1 MMQTVLFGLIL
12 LLAIG
17 MSAYALYRQPSSKQ
31 REGSYDVQAQR
42 NQELEGKLR
51 EAELEV
57 ARLQE
62 RLRQLESQKEKMS
75 QEFKLLAHEALQAQ
89 TDALQKQMKEANSV
103 QLSLVLAPFK
113 EKLES
118 FGKRV
123 QDTHESGQRERI
135 ELKTEVIKLVEQN
148 EKLKNEAN
156 QLTKALRGDVKM
168 QGNWGEMVLEK
179 LLERTGL
186 TKGQEYSVQESVTN
200 EEGKRFQPDV
210 VLHLPEDKNI
220 IIDSKVSLVAYERFV
235 NADTPEEQ
243 AIALKEHLTSMRSHI
258 RGLSEKNYQN
268 LYGVSLDFVIL
279 FVPIEGAYS
288 VALQAEPGLYQEA
301 FDKNIAL
308 VSATS
313 LWSTLRT
320 VGTLWRQER
329 QNANVQEI
337 IRQASDLYDKFAGF
351 SEELV
356 KVGNQMDTAKRTYEN
371 SMKMLIDGKG
381 NLVRRTENL
390 RLLGLKNSKSVSP
403 SLVDRAMDGAT
414 HQENTLPS
422 PEKDLGADQANLYGR
437 NDLWGTSRIGSAGVW
452 ARG

>member
-1 MMQTVLFGLIL
+1 MTNTLIL
-12 LLAIG
+12 LLLVVLTAASFYAIW
-17 MSAYALYRQPSSKQ
+17 MQRQRSLAPEASGEAE
-31 REGSYDVQAQR
+31 RIL
-42 NQELEGKLR
+42 ELERALR

-62 RLRQLESQKEKMS
+62 RLQNLESQKAQMS
-75 QEFKLLAHEALQAQ
+75 QEFKLVAHEALQAQ
-89 TDALQKQMKEANSV
+89 TEALQKQMKEANSA
-103 QLSLVLAPFK
+103 QLSVILAPFR
-113 EKLES
+113 EKLDL
-118 FGKRV
+118 FGQRV
-123 QDTHESGQRERI
+123 QDTHEKGQRERI
-135 ELKTEVIKLVEQN
+135 ELKTEVSKLVEQN

-168 QGNWGEMVLEK
+168 QGNWGEMVLER

-186 TKGQEYSVQESVTN
+186 TKGQEYSVQESITT
-200 EEGKRFQPDV
+200 EDGKRYQPDV
-210 VLHLPEDKNI
+210 VLHLPENKHI
-220 IIDSKVSLVAYERFV
+220 IVDSKVSLVAYERFV
-235 NADTPEEQ
+235 NAETPEEQ
-243 AIALKEHLTSMRSHI
+243 AVALKEHITSIKNHI

-268 LYGVSLDFVIL
+268 LYGLSLDFVIL

-337 IRQASDLYDKFAGF
+337 IRQASDLYDKFVGF

-371 SMKMLIDGKG
+371 SMKMLVEGKG

-390 RLLGLKNSKSVSP
+390 RVLGLKNSKSVHP
-403 SLVDRAMDGAT
+403 NLVDRAMDAA
-414 HQENTLPS
+414 PS
-422 PEKDLGADQANLYGR
+422 EEES
-437 NDLWGTSRIGSAGVW
+437 NDTPS
-452 ARG
+452 

>member
-1 MMQTVLFGLIL
+1 MTNTLIL
-12 LLAIG
+12 LLLVVLTAASFYAIW
-17 MSAYALYRQPSSKQ
+17 LQRQRSVAPDSSGEAE
-31 REGSYDVQAQR
+31 RIS
-42 NQELEGKLR
+42 ELERALR

-62 RLRQLESQKEKMS
+62 RLQNLEGQKAQLS
-75 QEFKLLAHEALQAQ
+75 QEFKLVAHEALQAQ
-89 TDALQKQMKEANSV
+89 TEALQKQMKEANSA
-103 QLSLVLAPFK
+103 QLSVILAPFR
-113 EKLES
+113 EKLDL
-118 FGKRV
+118 FGQRV
-123 QDTHESGQRERI
+123 QDTHEKGQRERI
-135 ELKTEVIKLVEQN
+135 ELKTEVTKLVEQN

-168 QGNWGEMVLEK
+168 QGNWGEMVLER

-186 TKGQEYSVQESVTN
+186 TKGQEYSVQESITT
-200 EEGKRFQPDV
+200 EDGKRYQPDV
-210 VLHLPEDKNI
+210 VLHLPENKHI
-220 IIDSKVSLVAYERFV
+220 IVDSKVSLVAYERFV
-235 NADTPEEQ
+235 NADSPEEQ
-243 AIALKEHLTSMRSHI
+243 AVALKEHITSIKNHI

-288 VALQAEPGLYQEA
+288 VALQAEPSLYQEA

-337 IRQASDLYDKFAGF
+337 IRQASDLYDKFVGF
-351 SEELV
+351 SEELI
-356 KVGNQMDTAKRTYEN
+356 KVGSQMDTAKRSYEN
-371 SMKMLIDGKG
+371 SMKMLVEGKG

-390 RLLGLKNSKSVSP
+390 RVLGLKNSKSVHP
-403 SLVDRAMDGAT
+403 NLVDRAMDAASSEEESSDT
-414 HQENTLPS
+414 P
-422 PEKDLGADQANLYGR
+422 R
-437 NDLWGTSRIGSAGVW
+437 
-452 ARG
+452 

>member
-1 MMQTVLFGLIL
+1 MSNVLLFL
-12 LLAIG
+12 LMAVAAGASVYLVW
-17 MSAYALYRQPSSKQ
+17 LQKKQ
-31 REGSYDVQAQR
+31 RGGPDTTALDAR
-42 NQELEGKLR
+42 IKELEDALR
-51 EAELEV
+51 EAELEG

-62 RLRQLESQKEKMS
+62 RLDQMEGQKEQMS
-75 QEFKLLAHEALQAQ
+75 QDFKLMAHEALQAQ
-89 TDALQKQMKEANSV
+89 TDALQKQMKEANSA
-103 QLSLVLAPFK
+103 QLSVILAPFR
-113 EKLES
+113 EKLDM
-118 FGKRV
+118 FGQRV
-123 QDTHESGQRERI
+123 QETHEKGQRERI
-135 ELKTEVIKLVEQN
+135 ELKTEVTKLVEQN

-168 QGNWGEMVLEK
+168 QGNWGEMVLER

-186 TKGQEYSVQESVTN
+186 TKGQEYSVQESITA
-200 EEGKRFQPDV
+200 EDGKRYQPDV
-210 VLHLPEDKNI
+210 VLHLPENKHI
-220 IIDSKVSLVAYERFV
+220 IVDSKVSLVAYERFV
-235 NADTPEEQ
+235 NAETPEEQ
-243 AIALKEHLTSMRSHI
+243 AIALKEHLQSFRQHI
-258 RGLSEKNYQN
+258 RGLSDKNYQN

-337 IRQASDLYDKFAGF
+337 IRQASDLYDKFVGF

-371 SMKMLIDGKG
+371 SMKMLIEGKG
-381 NLVRRTENL
+381 NLVRRSESL
-390 RLLGLKNSKSVSP
+390 RLLGLKNSKSVHP
-403 SLVDRAMDGAT
+403 NLVDRALD
-414 HQENTLPS
+414 
-422 PEKDLGADQANLYGR
+422 
-437 NDLWGTSRIGSAGVW
+437 GSASEEESTDTPQ
-452 ARG
+452 

>member
-1 MMQTVLFGLIL
+1 MTNTLIL
-12 LLAIG
+12 LLLVVLTAASFYAIW
-17 MSAYALYRQPSSKQ
+17 LQRQRSLAPDSSGEAE
-31 REGSYDVQAQR
+31 RIS
-42 NQELEGKLR
+42 ELERALR
-51 EAELEV
+51 DAELEV

-62 RLRQLESQKEKMS
+62 RLQNLEGQKAQLS
-75 QEFKLLAHEALQAQ
+75 QEFKLVAHEALQAQ
-89 TDALQKQMKEANSV
+89 TEALQKQMKEANSA
-103 QLSLVLAPFK
+103 QLSVILAPFR
-113 EKLES
+113 EKLDL
-118 FGKRV
+118 FGQRV
-123 QDTHESGQRERI
+123 QDTHEKGQRERI
-135 ELKTEVIKLVEQN
+135 ELKTEVTKLVEQN

-168 QGNWGEMVLEK
+168 QGNWGEMVLER

-186 TKGQEYSVQESVTN
+186 TKGQEYSVQESVTT
-200 EEGKRFQPDV
+200 EDGKRYQPDV
-210 VLHLPEDKNI
+210 VLHLPENKHI
-220 IIDSKVSLVAYERFV
+220 IVDSKVSLVAYERFV

-243 AIALKEHLTSMRSHI
+243 AVALKEHITSIKNHI

-288 VALQAEPGLYQEA
+288 VALQAEPSLYQEA

-337 IRQASDLYDKFAGF
+337 IRQASDLYDKFVGF
-351 SEELV
+351 SEELI
-356 KVGNQMDTAKRTYEN
+356 KVGSQMDTAKRSYEN
-371 SMKMLIDGKG
+371 SMKMLVEGKG

-390 RLLGLKNSKSVSP
+390 RVLGLKNSKSVHP
-403 SLVDRAMDGAT
+403 NLVDRAMDAASSEEESSDT
-414 HQENTLPS
+414 PS
-422 PEKDLGADQANLYGR
+422 
-437 NDLWGTSRIGSAGVW
+437 
-452 ARG
+452 

>member
-1 MMQTVLFGLIL
+1 MSNALLFL
-12 LLAIG
+12 LMAIAAG
-17 MSAYALYRQPSSKQ
+17 ASLYLVWLHRQKSIGPDVAEYAARIKELEDALR
-31 REGSYDVQAQR
+31 AA
-42 NQELEGKLR
+42 ELEG
-51 EAELEV
+51 

-62 RLRQLESQKEKMS
+62 RLSQMDSQKEQMS
-75 QEFKLLAHEALQAQ
+75 QEFKLMAHEALQTQ
-89 TDALQKQMKEANSV
+89 TEALQKQMKEAHSA
-103 QLSLVLAPFK
+103 QLSVILAPFR
-113 EKLES
+113 EKLDM
-118 FGKRV
+118 FGQRV
-123 QDTHESGQRERI
+123 QETHEKGQRERI
-135 ELKTEVIKLVEQN
+135 ELKTEVTKLVEQN

-168 QGNWGEMVLEK
+168 QGNWGEMVLER

-186 TKGQEYSVQESVTN
+186 TKGQEYSVQESITA
-200 EEGKRFQPDV
+200 EDGRRYQPDV
-210 VLHLPEDKNI
+210 VLHLPEDKHI
-220 IIDSKVSLVAYERFV
+220 IVDSKVSLVAYERFV
-235 NADTPEEQ
+235 NAETPEDQ
-243 AIALKEHLTSMRSHI
+243 AIALKEHLQSIRNHI
-258 RGLSEKNYQN
+258 RGLSDKNYQN

-337 IRQASDLYDKFAGF
+337 IRQASELYDKFVGF

-371 SMKMLIDGKG
+371 SMKMLIEGKG
-381 NLVRRTENL
+381 NLVRRTESL
-390 RLLGLKNSKSVSP
+390 RMLGLKNSKAVHP
-403 SLVDRAMDGAT
+403 NLVDRAMDGSAT
-414 HQENTLPS
+414 EEVT
-422 PEKDLGADQANLYGR
+422 PEPPQ
-437 NDLWGTSRIGSAGVW
+437 
-452 ARG
+452 

>member
-1 MMQTVLFGLIL
+1 MSNVLLFL
-12 LLAIG
+12 LMAVAAGASVYLVW
-17 MSAYALYRQPSSKQ
+17 LQKKQ
-31 REGSYDVQAQR
+31 RGGPDTTALDAR
-42 NQELEGKLR
+42 IKELEDALR
-51 EAELEV
+51 EAELEG

-62 RLRQLESQKEKMS
+62 RLDQMEGQKEQMS
-75 QEFKLLAHEALQAQ
+75 QDFKLMAHEALQAQ
-89 TDALQKQMKEANSV
+89 TDALQKQMKEANSA
-103 QLSLVLAPFK
+103 QLSVILAPFR
-113 EKLES
+113 EKLDM
-118 FGKRV
+118 FGQRV
-123 QDTHESGQRERI
+123 QETHEKGQRERI
-135 ELKTEVIKLVEQN
+135 ELKTEVTKLVEQN

-168 QGNWGEMVLEK
+168 QGNWGEMVLER

-186 TKGQEYSVQESVTN
+186 TKGQEYSVQESITA
-200 EEGKRFQPDV
+200 EDGKRYQPDV
-210 VLHLPEDKNI
+210 VLHLPENKHI
-220 IIDSKVSLVAYERFV
+220 IVDSKVSLVAYERFV
-235 NADTPEEQ
+235 NAETPEEQ
-243 AIALKEHLTSMRSHI
+243 AIALKEHLQSFRQHI
-258 RGLSEKNYQN
+258 RGLSDKNYQN

-337 IRQASDLYDKFAGF
+337 IRQASDLYDKFVGF

-371 SMKMLIDGKG
+371 SMKMLVEGKG
-381 NLVRRTENL
+381 NLVRRSESL
-390 RLLGLKNSKSVSP
+390 RLLGLKNSKSVHP
-403 SLVDRAMDGAT
+403 NLVDRALD
-414 HQENTLPS
+414 
-422 PEKDLGADQANLYGR
+422 
-437 NDLWGTSRIGSAGVW
+437 GSASEEESTETPQ
-452 ARG
+452 

>member
-1 MMQTVLFGLIL
+1 MSNIL
-12 LLAIG
+12 LFFLMAVAAG
-17 MSAYALYRQPSSKQ
+17 ASVYLVWLQRQAKVGPNTSDLTSRIK
-31 REGSYDVQAQR
+31 
-42 NQELEGKLR
+42 ELEDALR
-51 EAELEV
+51 EAELEG

-62 RLRQLESQKEKMS
+62 RLDQMEGQKEQMS
-75 QEFKLLAHEALQAQ
+75 QEFKLMAHEALQAQ
-89 TDALQKQMKEANSV
+89 TDALQKQMKEANSA
-103 QLSLVLAPFK
+103 QLSVILAPFR
-113 EKLES
+113 EKLDM
-118 FGKRV
+118 FGQRV
-123 QDTHESGQRERI
+123 QETHEKGQRERI
-135 ELKTEVIKLVEQN
+135 ELKTEVTKLVEQN

-168 QGNWGEMVLEK
+168 QGNWGEMVLER

-186 TKGQEYSVQESVTN
+186 TKGQEYSVQESITA
-200 EEGKRFQPDV
+200 EDGKRYQPDV
-210 VLHLPEDKNI
+210 VLHLPENKHI
-220 IIDSKVSLVAYERFV
+220 IVDSKVSLVAYERFV
-235 NADTPEEQ
+235 NAETPEEQ
-243 AIALKEHLTSMRSHI
+243 AIALKEHLQSLRQHI
-258 RGLSEKNYQN
+258 RGLSDKNYQN

-337 IRQASDLYDKFAGF
+337 IRQASDLYDKFVGF

-371 SMKMLIDGKG
+371 SMKMLVEGKG
-381 NLVRRTENL
+381 NLVRRSESL
-390 RLLGLKNSKSVSP
+390 RLLGLKNSKSVHP
-403 SLVDRAMDGAT
+403 NLVDRALD
-414 HQENTLPS
+414 
-422 PEKDLGADQANLYGR
+422 
-437 NDLWGTSRIGSAGVW
+437 GSASEDESTETPQ
-452 ARG
+452 

>member
-1 MMQTVLFGLIL
+1 MSNVLLFL
-12 LLAIG
+12 LMAVAAGASVYLVW
-17 MSAYALYRQPSSKQ
+17 LQKKQ
-31 REGSYDVQAQR
+31 RGGPDTTALDAR
-42 NQELEGKLR
+42 IKELEDALR
-51 EAELEV
+51 EAELEG

-62 RLRQLESQKEKMS
+62 RLDQMEGQKEQMS
-75 QEFKLLAHEALQAQ
+75 QDFKLMAHEALQAQ
-89 TDALQKQMKEANSV
+89 TDALQKQMKEANSA
-103 QLSLVLAPFK
+103 QLSVILAPFR
-113 EKLES
+113 EKLDI
-118 FGKRV
+118 FGQRV
-123 QDTHESGQRERI
+123 QETHEKGQRERI
-135 ELKTEVIKLVEQN
+135 ELKTEVTKLVEQN

-168 QGNWGEMVLEK
+168 QGNWGEMVLER

-186 TKGQEYSVQESVTN
+186 TKGQEYSVQESITA
-200 EEGKRFQPDV
+200 EDGKRYQPDV
-210 VLHLPEDKNI
+210 VLHLPENKHI
-220 IIDSKVSLVAYERFV
+220 IVDSKVSLVAYERFV
-235 NADTPEEQ
+235 NAETPEEQ
-243 AIALKEHLTSMRSHI
+243 AIALKEHLQSFRQHI
-258 RGLSEKNYQN
+258 RGLSDKNYQN

-337 IRQASDLYDKFAGF
+337 IRQASDLYDKFVGF

-371 SMKMLIDGKG
+371 SMKMLIEGKG
-381 NLVRRTENL
+381 NLVRRSESL
-390 RLLGLKNSKSVSP
+390 RLLGLKNSKSVHP
-403 SLVDRAMDGAT
+403 NLVDRALA
-414 HQENTLPS
+414 
-422 PEKDLGADQANLYGR
+422 
-437 NDLWGTSRIGSAGVW
+437 GSASEEESTETPQ
-452 ARG
+452 

>member
-1 MMQTVLFGLIL
+1 MTNALIL
-12 LLAIG
+12 LLLVVLTAASFYAIW
-17 MSAYALYRQPSSKQ
+17 MQ
-31 REGSYDVQAQR
+31 RKRSFTSETSGEAERIS
-42 NQELEGKLR
+42 ELERSLR

-62 RLRQLESQKEKMS
+62 RLQNLESQKAQMS
-75 QEFKLLAHEALQAQ
+75 QEFKLAAHEALQAQ
-89 TDALQKQMKEANSV
+89 TEALQKQMKEANSA
-103 QLSLVLAPFK
+103 QLSVILAPFR
-113 EKLES
+113 EKLDL
-118 FGKRV
+118 FGQRV
-123 QDTHESGQRERI
+123 QDTHEKGQRERI
-135 ELKTEVIKLVEQN
+135 ELKTEVNKLVEQN

-168 QGNWGEMVLEK
+168 QGNWGEMVLER

-186 TKGQEYSVQESVTN
+186 TKGQEYSVQESITT
-200 EEGKRFQPDV
+200 EDGKRYQPDV
-210 VLHLPEDKNI
+210 VLHLPEDKHI
-220 IIDSKVSLVAYERFV
+220 IVDSKVSLVAYERFV
-235 NADTPEEQ
+235 NADNPEEQ
-243 AIALKEHLTSMRSHI
+243 AVALKEHITSIKNHI

-268 LYGVSLDFVIL
+268 LYGLSLDFVIL

-337 IRQASDLYDKFAGF
+337 IRQASDLYDKFVGF

-371 SMKMLIDGKG
+371 SMKMLVEGKG

-390 RLLGLKNSKSVSP
+390 RVLGLKNSKTVHP
-403 SLVDRAMDGAT
+403 HLVDRAMDAA
-414 HQENTLPS
+414 PS
-422 PEKDLGADQANLYGR
+422 EEESSDTP
-437 NDLWGTSRIGSAGVW
+437 S
-452 ARG
+452 

>member
-422 PEKDLGADQANLYGR
+422 HEKDLGADQAN
-437 NDLWGTSRIGSAGVW
+437 
-452 ARG
+452 

>member
-1 MMQTVLFGLIL
+1 M
-12 LLAIG
+12 
-17 MSAYALYRQPSSKQ
+17 
-31 REGSYDVQAQR
+31 
-42 NQELEGKLR
+42 
-51 EAELEV
+51 EV

-62 RLRQLESQKEKMS
+62 RLLLLEEKKSEMTK
-75 QEFKLLAHEALQAQ
+75 EFKLMAHEALEQQ
-89 TDALQKQMKEANSV
+89 SETLKKQLNESNSS
-103 QLSLVLAPFK
+103 QLSLVLSPFK
-113 EKLES
+113 EKLDQ
-118 FGKRV
+118 FGKNV
-123 QDTHESGQRERI
+123 QETHEKGQRERI
-135 ELKTEVIKLVEQN
+135 ELKTEVNKLVEQN

-156 QLTKALRGDVKM
+156 QLTKALKGDVKM

-186 TKGQEYSVQESVTN
+186 TKGIEYSVQESITA
-200 EEGKRFQPDV
+200 EDGKRYQPDV
-210 VLHLPEDKNI
+210 VLHLPDEKNI
-220 IIDSKVSLVAYERFV
+220 IIDSKVSLVSYERFV
-235 NADTPEEQ
+235 NADSVDDQ
-243 AIALKEHLTSMRSHI
+243 AEAMKNHLISIRSHI
-258 RGLSEKNYQN
+258 KGLSEKNYQN

-301 FDKNIAL
+301 FDKNIAM

-371 SMKMLIDGKG
+371 SMKMLIEGRG
-381 NLVRRTENL
+381 NLIKRTENL
-390 RLLGLKNSKSVSP
+390 RL
-403 SLVDRAMDGAT
+403 
-414 HQENTLPS
+414 
-422 PEKDLGADQANLYGR
+422 
-437 NDLWGTSRIGSAGVW
+437 
-452 ARG
+452 

>member
-1 MMQTVLFGLIL
+1 MTNTLIL
-12 LLAIG
+12 LLLVVLTAASFYAIW
-17 MSAYALYRQPSSKQ
+17 LQRQRSVAHDSSGEAE
-31 REGSYDVQAQR
+31 RIS
-42 NQELEGKLR
+42 ELEHALR

-62 RLRQLESQKEKMS
+62 RLQNLEGQKAQLS
-75 QEFKLLAHEALQAQ
+75 QEFKLVAHEALQAQ
-89 TDALQKQMKEANSV
+89 TEALQKQMKEANSA
-103 QLSLVLAPFK
+103 QLSVILAPFR
-113 EKLES
+113 EKLDL
-118 FGKRV
+118 FGQRV
-123 QDTHESGQRERI
+123 QDTHEKGQRERI
-135 ELKTEVIKLVEQN
+135 ELKTEVTKLVEQN

-168 QGNWGEMVLEK
+168 QGNWGEMVLER

-186 TKGQEYSVQESVTN
+186 TKGQEYSVQESVTT
-200 EEGKRFQPDV
+200 EDGKRYQPDV
-210 VLHLPEDKNI
+210 VLHLPENKHI
-220 IIDSKVSLVAYERFV
+220 IVDSKVSLVVYERFV
-235 NADTPEEQ
+235 NADTPEDQ
-243 AIALKEHLTSMRSHI
+243 AVALKEHITSIKNHI

-288 VALQAEPGLYQEA
+288 VALQAEPSLYQEA

-337 IRQASDLYDKFAGF
+337 IRQASDLYDKFVGF
-351 SEELV
+351 SEELI
-356 KVGNQMDTAKRTYEN
+356 KVGSQMDTAKRSYEN
-371 SMKMLIDGKG
+371 SMKMLVEGKG

-390 RLLGLKNSKSVSP
+390 RVLGLKNSKTVHP
-403 SLVDRAMDGAT
+403 NLVDRAMDAA
-414 HQENTLPS
+414 PS
-422 PEKDLGADQANLYGR
+422 EEESSDTP
-437 NDLWGTSRIGSAGVW
+437 
-452 ARG
+452 

>member
-1 MMQTVLFGLIL
+1 MTNTLIL
-12 LLAIG
+12 LLLVVLTAASFYAIW
-17 MSAYALYRQPSSKQ
+17 LQRQRSVAPDSSGEAE
-31 REGSYDVQAQR
+31 RIS
-42 NQELEGKLR
+42 ELERALR

-62 RLRQLESQKEKMS
+62 RLQNLEGQKAQLS
-75 QEFKLLAHEALQAQ
+75 QEFKLVAHEALQAQ
-89 TDALQKQMKEANSV
+89 TEALQKQMKEANSA
-103 QLSLVLAPFK
+103 QLSVILAPFR
-113 EKLES
+113 EKLDL
-118 FGKRV
+118 FGQRV
-123 QDTHESGQRERI
+123 QDTHEKGQRERI
-135 ELKTEVIKLVEQN
+135 ELKTEVTKLVEQN

-168 QGNWGEMVLEK
+168 QGNWGEMVLER

-186 TKGQEYSVQESVTN
+186 TKGQEYSVQESITT
-200 EEGKRFQPDV
+200 EDGKRYQPDV
-210 VLHLPEDKNI
+210 VLHLPENKHI
-220 IIDSKVSLVAYERFV
+220 IVDSKVSLVAYERFV
-235 NADTPEEQ
+235 NADSPEEQ
-243 AIALKEHLTSMRSHI
+243 AVALKEHITSIKNHI

-288 VALQAEPGLYQEA
+288 VALQAEPSLYQEA

-337 IRQASDLYDKFAGF
+337 IRQASDLYDKFVGF
-351 SEELV
+351 SEELI
-356 KVGNQMDTAKRTYEN
+356 KVGSQMDTAKRSYEN
-371 SMKMLIDGKG
+371 SMKMLVEGKG

-390 RLLGLKNSKSVSP
+390 RVLGLKNSKSVHP
-403 SLVDRAMDGAT
+403 NLVDRAMDAASSEEESSDT
-414 HQENTLPS
+414 PS
-422 PEKDLGADQANLYGR
+422 
-437 NDLWGTSRIGSAGVW
+437 
-452 ARG
+452 